1 MRKSYGVRATSFLL
15 AVVCFSVMLLGNLI
29 LQRRTLR
36 RGKNW

>member
-29 LQRRTLR
+29 LAEANPET
-36 RGKNW
+36 GKNW